1 MKKYELLADKSIEFC
16 GTKLFKIRALISFG
30 VVKKGDEGGYIEKEG
45 NLSQDIKNA
54 AWVFKDAKVMMGGEM
69 MGGVMRG
76 GVMWGG
82 EMMGGVMRGGEMR
95 GGVMWGGEMRGGVMW
110 GGEMRGGDLI
120 RSSADFLVL
129 QNIGAELGVLTAA
142 RQGDGTVKITR
153 GYFCGTIEEFR
164 AATIKTHGGTLHEK
178 AYLGI
183 ANYIE
188 FHFTD
193 LHPFK

>member
-1 MKKYELLADKSIEFC
+1 
-16 GTKLFKIRALISFG
+16 
-30 VVKKGDEGGYIEKEG
+30 
-45 NLSQDIKNA
+45 
-54 AWVFKDAKVMMGGEM
+54 
-69 MGGVMRG
+69 
-76 GVMWGG
+76 
-82 EMMGGVMRGGEMR
+82 
-95 GGVMWGGEMRGGVMW
+95 
-110 GGEMRGGDLI
+110 MRGGDLI

-142 RQGDGTVKITR
+142 RQGDGTVRITR

-188 FHFTD
+188 FHFTE
-193 LHPFK
+193 LHPF

>member
-45 NLSQDIKNA
+45 NLSQGIKNA
-54 AWVFKDAKVMMGGEM
+54 AWVFKDAKVMWGGEM
-69 MGGVMRG
+69 RGGEMRGGEMRGGVMRGGVMRG

-82 EMMGGVMRGGEMR
+82 EMRGGEMR
-95 GGVMWGGEMRGGVMW
+95 GGVMW
-110 GGEMRGGDLI
+110 GGDLI

-142 RQGDGTVKITR
+142 RQGDGTVRITR

-188 FHFTD
+188 FHFTE
-193 LHPFK
+193 LHPF